1 MISEKQKM
9 TAKIDNN
16 EFETQNVEQLLQID
30 IDYTLIFE
38 NDIYKICIKASQKLN
53 ALLARTSP
61 YMTVRKRRTILTAFI
76 KSHFGY

>member
-1 MISEKQKM
+1 MISEKQKV

-38 NDIYKICIKASQKLN
+38 NHIYKICIKASQKLN

-61 YMTVRKRRTILTAFI
+61 
-76 KSHFGY
+76 